1 MEILRRS
8 YFDIRRKMRG
18 KKTTRMR
25 ATCLVTG
32 RKTWIGAG
40 PQKTRSRMWWSG
52 HSRGRKGIERERAC
66 EPCREAAAT
75 HRACV
80 RRCSGSNNPRTSRVV
95 MIMMVVMMM
104 IGDRGR
110 DSVNIRLAVLT
121 IICRSGPTLIAIS
134 VLAHIW
140 SMDQRNH
147 TSRAADC
154 CCARKSDRWARGLL
168 LELPSD
174 ACTQKQPHENP
185 SILK

>member
-1 MEILRRS
+1 MLRVSSRGGRRGSGQGLRR
-8 YFDIRRKMRG
+8 REVGCGGRG
-18 KKTTRMR
+18 IP
-25 ATCLVTG
+25 VVE
-32 RKTWIGAG
+32 
-40 PQKTRSRMWWSG
+40 
-52 HSRGRKGIERERAC
+52 KGLNERAC

-104 IGDRGR
+104 IGERGR
-110 DSVNIRLAVLT
+110 DSVNFRLAVLT

-134 VLAHIW
+134 VLAHLW

-154 CCARKSDRWARGLL
+154 CYARKSDRWARGLL

-174 ACTQKQPHENP
+174 ACTQKQPHENL